1 MGWQGILGCGGWG
14 GTGRVRW
21 GGTGWDGIIHTHA
34 ATILTGA
41 DCRLGECQCELVA
54 MWSDVRRP
62 VTGWG
67 GKGRDVGEIGWSG
80 PGRDRVV
87 VAIGRAVLLGMDGV
101 MERGWGGIAWAWH
114 GAEGGAGRAGAPH
127 CRLVFARAVGL
138 RCLGGHYA
146 LQEYTRMD
154 GCGHVNGQRSAR
166 AATRLTAGGKKYE
179 FAISH
184 LAPILL
190 GSA

>member
-1 MGWQGILGCGGWG
+1 M
-14 GTGRVRW
+14 
-21 GGTGWDGIIHTHA
+21 
-34 ATILTGA
+34 
-41 DCRLGECQCELVA
+41 
-54 MWSDVRRP
+54 
-62 VTGWG
+62 
-67 GKGRDVGEIGWSG
+67 
-80 PGRDRVV
+80 
-87 VAIGRAVLLGMDGV
+87 
-101 MERGWGGIAWAWH
+101 AWAWH
-114 GAEGGAGRAGAPH
+114 GAGRGGAGRAGAPH
-127 CRLVFARAVGL
+127 SRLVFARAVGL